1 MGFAVRSWLLSVGCL
16 LLAFDAG
23 DAFAAGQ
30 VLRSQVYPGSIVSL
44 PSWVADE
51 GGFCKAEGIECPAT
65 PIASGPLALQALAA
79 GSLEVM
85 FTSTDIIMQAASR
98 GNDIV
103 LIVGHSPD
111 NIYELTMR
119 KDLALKEQAYPA
131 VMKQFVGKTVGIS
144 ARGSAVEN
152 QMRALLVGADL
163 DPDSVTYVAVGSPN
177 TAFPAMLSKQIEAAV
192 MWEPFRTLC
201 QLKGICDVAVDMKK
215 GDGPEILKSL
225 NGGFET
231 FAARRDFVSKNK
243 AAIDAFQRAAATGDL
258 QSLVGILAPDGL
270 IGVHLLQIFAFPSGD
285 PAEMARL
292 SDADRQSLSGTTAD
306 FQSKAGYQKIQ
317 QTRPQT
323 LGYGLTDS
331 PAGQLAWNAELW
343 TGWGDYADHL
353 DVDAYLTHVSIYWF
367 TRTGVSSA
375 RHYYEDARSG
385 AGYRDAPNKV
395 PTAVAVFPQ
404 DFRTIRTFAERA
416 NNIVRY
422 TEFDRGGHF
431 AYTTDPDLVA
441 GDLREFFADLG

>member
-201 QLKGICDVAVDMKK
+201 ELKGICDVAVDMKK

-243 AAIDAFQRAAATGDL
+243 AAIDAFIRAVTHGIAWMKKPENLAKVTEIAKHNSSLGDIENADAVL
-258 QSLVGILAPDGL
+258 DKMVKA
-270 IGVHLLQIFAFPSGD
+270 QIPTY
-285 PAEMARL
+285 
-292 SDADRQSLSGTTAD
+292 GTTIDHNAI
-306 FQSKAGYQKIQ
+306 KAFAKFLVAIK
-317 QTRPQT
+317 
-323 LGYGLTDS
+323 LT
-331 PAGQLAWNAELW
+331 P
-343 TGWGDYADHL
+343 
-353 DVDAYLTHVSIYWF
+353 
-367 TRTGVSSA
+367 
-375 RHYYEDARSG
+375 
-385 AGYRDAPNKV
+385 
-395 PTAVAVFPQ
+395 
-404 DFRTIRTFAERA
+404 
-416 NNIVRY
+416 
-422 TEFDRGGHF
+422 TEFDTSKFIYEG
-431 AYTTDPDLVA
+431 AP
-441 GDLREFFADLG
+441 